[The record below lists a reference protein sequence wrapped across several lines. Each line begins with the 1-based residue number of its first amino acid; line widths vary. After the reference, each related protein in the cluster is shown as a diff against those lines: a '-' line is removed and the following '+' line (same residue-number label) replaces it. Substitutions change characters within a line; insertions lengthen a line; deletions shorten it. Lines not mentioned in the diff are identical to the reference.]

1 MRTSS
6 LPIARFFETSVARTL
21 ALALSLIIVAGA
33 PEHVLAQARPYA
45 PDAFLDPTAGSLF
58 RAAQGNWQSIDSSVV
73 RYTSVIKQ
81 RIAAGIRTPLKDRT
95 IFRNESAVRAFWDR
109 DHGAIMQ
116 VMGSRAQY
124 PGRERAQE
132 EEGWSWMDD
141 LAMDEPFEPGGD
153 RLLFGLSSEDAQEIS
168 DPDESDF
175 WFAHPLGSGAD
186 TLYRFQSGDTLTL
199 SLPDG
204 RRLQTV
210 QLDVL
215 PREADVHRI
224 SGTLWIEPESGALV
238 RAVYQLS
245 KELDVVRDIP
255 EVKAEDEAGEFDM
268 VPGIL
273 KPWTFTMD
281 LVAIEYSLWEFRV
294 WLPRSM
300 RMEGEVKVGIM
311 KMPIAFDLSYELES
325 VTLEEDLE
333 EDLEEAPDAGIEER
347 HFETRAE
354 AMAFLASL
362 VSGIGGVDYEH
373 LEDVTRSSGNRRS
386 RFIAPKDLSVLE
398 DSPELP
404 PPIWSEAPG
413 FASEE
418 ELADMVQT
426 LADLPPVPMQGIP
439 WDVNWGWARH
449 DLIRYNRVEGL
460 AVGGRFEAE
469 FGSFLGPVN
478 FETTGFFGIGDLEPK
493 GQVTFERRSVL
504 RQIAISGYRDL
515 RPTDPK
521 GRYLGLGNSL
531 YGLLFGRDD
540 GEYYMATGADLVW
553 RSPESER
560 ESFRFRVYAE
570 RQDSVGVEANFSM
583 VHVFD
588 GDWDFRPNVM
598 ADRLGEVGGEL
609 TLSPW
614 WGSDPYS
621 SQVGLE
627 LYGQGATWRHPDS
640 TSVKGDYFRAS
651 GTLRV
656 AIPLVQAKWRVG
668 IEAGGGL
675 SWGDVPM
682 QRNWFL
688 GGAHT
693 LRGYEASV
701 RSGPSYTRGRLEV
714 ARVFTEAVTISGFGD
729 AGWAGL
735 QEEFDAGDLLYGAG
749 LGFSLLDGLVRMD
762 LSHGVKGP
770 EKSFRFDFYLDA
782 IL

>member
-1 MRTSS
+1 
-6 LPIARFFETSVARTL
+6 
-21 ALALSLIIVAGA
+21 
-33 PEHVLAQARPYA
+33 
-45 PDAFLDPTAGSLF
+45 
-58 RAAQGNWQSIDSSVV
+58 
-73 RYTSVIKQ
+73 
-81 RIAAGIRTPLKDRT
+81 
-95 IFRNESAVRAFWDR
+95 
-109 DHGAIMQ
+109 MQ

-132 EEGWSWMDD
+132 EEGWSWLDD

-153 RLLFGLSSEDAQEIS
+153 RLLFGLSSEDTQEIS
-168 DPDESDF
+168 NPDSADF

-204 RRLQTV
+204 RQLRTV

-215 PREADVHRI
+215 PRVADVHRI

-281 LVAIEYSLWEFRV
+281 LVAIEYSLWDFRV

-300 RMEGEVKVGIM
+300 RMEGEVRVGIM

-325 VTLEEDLE
+325 VTMEEDLVE
-333 EDLEEAPDAGIEER
+333 PPDPALEER
-347 HFETRAE
+347 HFETRSE

-362 VSGIGGVDYEH
+362 VSAPGGVEYEH
-373 LEDVTRSSGNRRS
+373 LEDVTRSSGNRPS

-398 DSPELP
+398 ESPELP

-418 ELADMVQT
+418 ELSDMIQT
-426 LADLPPVPMQGIP
+426 LADLPAVPTQGIP
-439 WDVNWGWARH
+439 WDANWGWARH
-449 DLIRYNRVEGL
+449 DLIRFNRVEGL

-469 FGSFLGPVN
+469 LGSFLGPVN
-478 FETTGFFGIGDLEPK
+478 FETTGFFGFGDLEPK
-493 GQVTFERRSVL
+493 GRLTFERRSVL
-504 RQIAISGYRDL
+504 RRIAVSGYRDL
-515 RPTDPK
+515 RPTDPQ

-531 YGLLFGRDD
+531 YSLLFGRDD
-540 GEYYMATGADLVW
+540 GEYYMATGVDLVW
-553 RSPESER
+553 RSPEADR
-560 ESFRFRVYAE
+560 ESFRFRMYAE
-570 RQDSVGVEANFSM
+570 RQDSVGVETNFSLT
-583 VHVFD
+583 HAFNN
-588 GDWDFRPNVM
+588 DWDFRPNVM
-598 ADRLGEVGGEL
+598 ADRLEEVGGEL
-609 TLSPW
+609 TLLPW
-614 WGSDPYS
+614 WGSDPLAP
-621 SQVGLE
+621 QFGLE

-651 GTLRV
+651 GTMRV
-656 AIPLVQAKWRVG
+656 AIPLAAASWRVG
-668 IEAGGGL
+668 LEAGGGM
-675 SWGDVPM
+675 SWGDVPR
-682 QRNWFL
+682 QRNWFM
-688 GGAHT
+688 GGAQT
-693 LRGYEASV
+693 LRGYEAAA
-701 RSGPSYTRGRLEV
+701 RSGPSFTRARLEV
-714 ARVFTEAVTISGFGD
+714 ARTFPEAVTISAFSD
-729 AGWAGL
+729 AAWAGL
-735 QEEFDAGDLLYGAG
+735 REEFDSRDLLYSAG

-762 LSHGVKGP
+762 LSHGLKGP
-770 EKSFRFDFYLDA
+770 EKRFRFDLYLDA